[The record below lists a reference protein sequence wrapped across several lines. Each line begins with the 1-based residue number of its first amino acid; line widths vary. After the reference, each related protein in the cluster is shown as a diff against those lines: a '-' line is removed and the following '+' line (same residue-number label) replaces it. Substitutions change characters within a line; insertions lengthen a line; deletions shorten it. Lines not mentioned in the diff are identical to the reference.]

1 MAERAAKAP
10 ATARSNGRLGRQ
22 RLSRSD
28 ILAVAGRLAQAG
40 GASNVTMRGVAAQ
53 LGVSTMALYRHVA
66 DKDALLLAVL
76 DGMLADRRAPRLPK
90 DARGRIL
97 RTLRWIHDGIAEQ
110 PWAVEVIAHAEIA
123 APALQPRVEQVL
135 ADFGVAGLS
144 ARQAAEA
151 YQTCWRFTLGTLLL
165 RHSGGGQDG
174 AALPGGRREFDYAR
188 GLAAIV
194 DGLLPRT

>member
-1 MAERAAKAP
+1 MAERAAKAS
-10 ATARSNGRLGRQ
+10 ATARSNGRVGRPA

-28 ILAVAGRLAQAG
+28 ILAVAGRLAEAG

-76 DGMLADRRAPRLPK
+76 DGRLEARRAPRLPK

-97 RTLRWIHDGIAEQ
+97 RNLRWIHDGIDAE
-110 PWAVEVIAHAEIA
+110 PWAVEVIAHGEVP

-135 ADFGVAGLS
+135 DDFAAAGLTG
-144 ARQAAEA
+144 RQAAEA
-151 YQTCWRFTLGTLLL
+151 YQTCWRYTVGALLL
-165 RHSGGGQDG
+165 RYTATDAA

-194 DGLLPRT
+194 DGLLVRN